1 MPRIAL
7 PVFVVCAIASLP
19 ATAQTL
25 AVPFPAAQIA
35 FFDGQRVA
43 VESEAG
49 QAALAE
55 LDAFQTEAS
64 VELADRNQ
72 ALLNQQAQLDAQA
85 SVLSGSA
92 RLNLEQR
99 QERGTLELQRLIE
112 DAQKE
117 LLGLQQRLDGVFQA
131 KLYPAISAVAADA
144 GVQFVFDRARG
155 PVAWADPAY
164 DLTDRTI
171 ERLDA
176 E

>member
-7 PVFVVCAIASLP
+7 AVFVVCVLASFP

-72 ALLNQQAQLDAQA
+72 ALLNQRAQLDAQA

-131 KLYPAISAVAADA
+131 KLFPVIAAVAADT

-164 DLTDRTI
+164 DLTARII
-171 ERLDA
+171 ERLDT